1 MMKPLLI
8 LIAFLIGLPA
18 FGQSTWRNFFTTNQ
32 NPIVEVVAGSNATVQ
47 ASTVGVNL
55 RRFTVNGTGSG
66 SGSGQTNWP
75 VSSITNAGTA
85 AYSNSSAFYLNSNPS
100 NYITAAQVPAQTN
113 ISWQSITNISSV
125 QIPQAAITNQTP
137 SGFGFGID
145 GGGAAIQAG
154 TRAIAVSKVTGTITS
169 CTLAAYPSGSVE
181 VRLWR
186 TNSSDASFPPTAVG
200 SIGTNALTSD
210 SYQIDST
217 LSGWTTLVTSGD
229 VFTVNIPTNAL
240 SITNLTMILK
250 VQP

>member
-1 MMKPLLI
+1 MKPILI
-8 LIAFLIGLPA
+8 LTAFLIGLPA

-85 AYSNSSAFYLNSNPS
+85 AYSNASAFYLNSNPS
-100 NYITAAQVPAQTN
+100 NYITAAQQRTN
-113 ISWQSITNISSV
+113 WPWQNITNISSV

-137 SGFGFGID
+137 HVIQFSLD
-145 GGGAAIQAG
+145 TTGGAIQSG
-154 TRAIAVSKVTGTITS
+154 TRGTTRISFTGTITS
-169 CTLAAYPSGSVE
+169 STLMAYPSGSIE
-181 VRLWR
+181 VQLWR
-186 TNSSDASFPPTAVG
+186 TNSADASYPPTRAG

-210 SYQIDST
+210 SYNIDST
-217 LSGWTTLVTSGD
+217 LTGWTTLVTTGD
-229 VFTVNIPTNAL
+229 VFTVNVQTNAL
-240 SITNLTMILK
+240 SVTNLTWIMV